1 MSATYTGLE
10 IAVIGLSGRFPG
22 SDTIEDFWKNLANG
36 VELIST
42 FDESP
47 SDTQPIRA
55 GSVLEG
61 VDRFDADF
69 FGFNP
74 REAQMMDPQHR
85 LFLECAWEALENAG
99 YSSPTEKRSTGIF
112 AGVGMGTYLL
122 YNLSPTPGLLESQGF
137 LSTLVG
143 VDKDYLPTRVSYK
156 LNLKGPS
163 MSVGTACSSSLV
175 AVHLACQSLL
185 GGECDMAL
193 GAGVA
198 VKVPQSSLTL
208 APDEIISSDGH
219 CRAFDRDATGTV
231 GGNGIGVVV
240 LKRLEDAIAD
250 GDTIYAIIKGSAV
263 NNDGARKVGYTAPSE
278 EGQTRVIRTAQMMAE
293 VEPDSIGYMEAH
305 GTGTPLGDPI
315 EIAAM
320 TKAFREKCDGK
331 GFCATGSVKT
341 NVGHLD
347 AAAGIAG
354 FLKTVLALH
363 HQQIPPSLN
372 FKTPNP
378 QIDFENSP
386 FYVNAQLKDWQ
397 RNGTPRRAGV
407 SSFGFGGTNVH
418 VVLEEAPSPA
428 AETPANCPQLLSLSA
443 KTATALETMS
453 DRLVNHLKASPDLNL
468 ADVAGTLHLGRWQL
482 PHRRAFVAQ
491 TVAEAVEIL
500 EAGGAETR
508 EAPVNGSP
516 VIFMFPGQGSQ
527 YVNMGRKL
535 YEREAKF
542 REVCDRCFARLKL
555 QHDLDLPS
563 ILFPTAEADIPVFK
577 EKLTQTA
584 IAQPA
589 LFVIEYALAQL
600 WISWG
605 IIPQA
610 AIGHSIG
617 EYVAACVAGVF
628 SLDDA
633 LDLVTARG
641 RLMQQQPPGS
651 MTAARLSAE
660 EVRPFLH
667 DSLCIAA
674 SNSPS
679 LTVVSGTAADIERLQ
694 SKLASQDIDCI
705 PLHVSHAFHSP
716 LMEGAIAPFLE
727 QLQRVKL
734 NPPKIPFIANVTGTW
749 ITDEQAM
756 DPQYWGR
763 QLRQSVQFSAG
774 IGELLQN
781 SEGIF
786 LETGPGRTLSTLT
799 RQQAKEQTILCSLPH
814 PKDPVDDGAFLLQT
828 AGRLWLE
835 GVAIDWSSFY
845 GDRPHR
851 RIPLPTYPFDRQRYW
866 IDPPGS
872 DRSTLEKNPE
882 LADWF
887 YVPAWKHSV
896 LPAIATDCP
905 QGSWVIFSDSSGL
918 GTALGQ
924 RLQQMGHRVVWVTP
938 GEVYGRGSEDVYTLD
953 PGDREH
959 YEALIRDV
967 ESLDSSLVFA
977 HLWTVAPDLSLE
989 EASRSG
995 FYSLLYLAQALEQ
1008 TSGDRRD
1015 RLCVISS
1022 QVEDV
1027 TGRETLCPEKATIVG
1042 PCRVIPQEYANIA
1055 CDRIDIDL
1063 ADFQGTI
1070 APQFLDRLV
1079 TEMLAQ
1085 TAKPADAASAVLAY
1099 RGNYRWE
1106 LTYDSFPLKADN
1118 PSAFRTG
1125 GTYLITGGTGGIGLE
1140 IAAFLAEKVQA
1151 NLILVSRSTFP
1162 DREDWDDWLAKAE
1175 DSCPQAAKIR
1185 KLQAIE
1191 ASGGK
1196 VLVSSADVCD
1206 GEAMQ
1211 AVCDR
1216 ARTAF
1221 GEIHGVFHAAG
1232 IPGGGIISLK
1242 TREMAEKVMAS
1253 KIEGTRVLDRIFS
1266 DTPLDFLVLFSSLSA
1281 LVGGA
1286 GQADYCAA
1294 NAYLDAFARGRSG
1307 ERVVAIDWDTWQEV
1321 GMSVDTADLPEHLKA
1336 RRLEALEAGIAPKE
1350 GLEALDRIL
1359 QRGLERVVVSTK
1371 ALQEV
1376 LAERHDLSAMAE
1388 GVETEASPTPQ
1399 PEHQRRIQSTAYVA
1413 PRNAIEEWI
1422 VQLWQE
1428 QIGFSPIGVNDNF
1441 FELGGHSLLAV
1452 RVMAK
1457 LREHYSVDLSLRVLL
1472 SEAPTVAGLAGSVA
1486 EQFAPPDESNLE
1498 DSTETAR
1505 LLAEIENLSLD
1516 EVQEQLQQETT
1527 PL

>member
-22 SDTIEDFWKNLANG
+22 SNTIEDFWKNLADG

-42 FDESP
+42 FDDSP
-47 SDTQPIRA
+47 SDSQPIRA

-85 LFLECAWEALENAG
+85 LFLECAWEALENSG
-99 YSSPTEKRSTGIF
+99 YSSPTEKRSIGIF

-137 LSTLVG
+137 LSTVVG

-163 MSVGTACSSSLV
+163 MSVGTACSSSLT

-185 GGECDMAL
+185 GGECDIAL

-208 APDEIISSDGH
+208 APDEIVSNDGH

-240 LKRLEDAIAD
+240 LKRLEDAMAD
-250 GDTIYAIIKGSAV
+250 NDTIYAVIKGSAV
-263 NNDGARKVGYTAPSE
+263 NNDGGRKIGYTAPSE

-320 TKAFREKCDGK
+320 TKAFREKCDAK

-347 AAAGIAG
+347 AAAGITG
-354 FLKTVLALH
+354 FMKTVLALH

-372 FKTPNP
+372 FNTPNP

-386 FYVNAQLKDWQ
+386 FYVNTQLKDWQ

-418 VVLEEAPSPA
+418 VVLEEAPSPSIK
-428 AETPANCPQLLSLSA
+428 TSANRPQLLSLSA
-443 KTATALETMS
+443 KTATALERMS
-453 DRLVNHLKASPDLNL
+453 DRLVNHLKASPDLDL

-482 PHRRAFVAQ
+482 PHRRTFVAQ
-491 TVAEAVEIL
+491 TVAEAIAIL
-500 EAGGAETR
+500 EAGETETR
-508 EAPVNGSP
+508 EAAVNEPP
-516 VIFMFPGQGSQ
+516 VILMFPGQGSQ

-542 REVCDRCFARLKL
+542 REVCDRCFARLKS
-555 QHDLDLPS
+555 QHDLDLAS
-563 ILFPTAEADIPVFK
+563 ILFPASEADIPALK

-605 IIPQA
+605 IVPQA

-617 EYVAACVAGVF
+617 EYVAACIAGVF
-628 SLDDA
+628 SLEDA

-641 RLMQQQPPGS
+641 RLMQQQPSGS
-651 MTAARLSAE
+651 MVTVHLSAE
-660 EVRPFLH
+660 KVRPFLH
-667 DSLCIAA
+667 DSLCIGA
-674 SNSPS
+674 SNGPS
-679 LTVVSGTAADIERLQ
+679 LTVISGTAADIEQLQ
-694 SKLASQDIDCI
+694 SKLDSQGIDYI

-716 LMEGAIAPFLE
+716 LMEGAIAPLLE

-734 NPPKIPFIANVTGTW
+734 NSPQIPFIANVTGTW

-763 QLRQSVQFSAG
+763 QLRQSVEFSAG

-799 RQQAKEQTILCSLPH
+799 RQQAKGQTILCTLPH
-814 PKDPVDDGAFLLQT
+814 PKDPVDDEAFLLHT

-835 GVAIDWSSFY
+835 GVAMDWSSFY
-845 GDRPHR
+845 GDRSHR

-866 IDPPGS
+866 IDPPES
-872 DRSTLEKNPE
+872 KDSTLEKNPE

-887 YVPAWKHSV
+887 YVPAWKRSV
-896 LPAIATDCP
+896 LPAIATDSP

-938 GEVYGRGSEDVYTLD
+938 GAVYGQTSEDVYTLD
-953 PGDREH
+953 PSDREH
-959 YEALIRDV
+959 YQALIRDV
-967 ESLDSSLVFA
+967 KSLDSSLTFA
-977 HLWTVAPDLSLE
+977 HLWTVTPDLSLE

-1008 TSGDRRD
+1008 ISGDRRD

-1022 QVEDV
+1022 QVEEV
-1027 TGRETLCPEKATIVG
+1027 TGRETFCPEKATIVG

-1063 ADFQGTI
+1063 ADFQGTG

-1085 TAKPADAASAVLAY
+1085 GEKSGASATIAY

-1106 LTYDSFPLKADN
+1106 LTYDSLSLEASDR
-1118 PSAFRTG
+1118 SAFRTG

-1162 DREDWDDWLAKAE
+1162 DRQDWDDWLAKAE
-1175 DSCPQAAKIR
+1175 DSSPQAAKIR

-1196 VLVSSADVCD
+1196 VLVASGDVCD
-1206 GEAMQ
+1206 GEEMQ
-1211 AVCDR
+1211 AICDR
-1216 ARTAF
+1216 ARAVF

-1232 IPGGGIISLK
+1232 IPGDGIISLK
-1242 TREMAEKVMAS
+1242 TREIAEKVMAP
-1253 KIEGTRVLDRIFS
+1253 KLEGTRVLDRIFS
-1266 DTPLDFLVLFSSLSA
+1266 DTPLDFLVLFSSISA
-1281 LVGGA
+1281 LVGGV

-1294 NAYLDAFARGRSG
+1294 NAYLDAFAR
-1307 ERVVAIDWDTWQEV
+1307 ERAGKGVIAIDWDTWQEV
-1321 GMSVDTADLPEHLKA
+1321 GMSVDTTDLPEHLKA
-1336 RRLEALEAGIAPKE
+1336 RRLEAIEAGIAPKE

-1359 QRGLERVVVSTK
+1359 QRGLDRVVVSTK

-1376 LAERHDLSAMAE
+1376 LAERHDLSTMAQ

-1413 PRNAIEEWI
+1413 PRNEIEEWI

-1452 RVMAK
+1452 RVMTK
-1457 LREHYSVDLSLRVLL
+1457 LREHYAVDLSLRVLL
-1472 SEAPTVAGLAGSVA
+1472 SEAPTAAGLAASVA
-1486 EQFAPPDESNLE
+1486 EQLAPEDESNSE
-1498 DSTETAR
+1498 DATETAR